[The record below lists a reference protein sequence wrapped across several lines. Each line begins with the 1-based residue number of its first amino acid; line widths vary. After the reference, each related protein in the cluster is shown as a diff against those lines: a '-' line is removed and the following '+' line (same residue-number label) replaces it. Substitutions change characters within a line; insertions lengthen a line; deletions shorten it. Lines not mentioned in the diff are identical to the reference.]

1 MEVRKS
7 ERDDDE
13 KETEV
18 VEESLVSVPVRSS
31 RILSF
36 VKKDS

>member
-13 KETEV
+13 KETDA
-18 VEESLVSVPVRSS
+18 VEESLVSVRSS

>member
-13 KETEV
+13 KETDV
-18 VEESLVSVPVRSS
+18 VEESLVSVRSS